1 MGTGGDG
8 VMNHW
13 NYVALGDICTV
24 ERGGSPRP
32 IDDFITTESDGINW
46 IKIGD
51 TDESMYITKTAQKIK
66 PEGMKKSRYVK
77 PGDFL
82 LSNSMSF
89 GRPYILKIDGC
100 IHDGWLVL
108 RDENNVFDKKFLY
121 YYLSAPITYEKFKSM
136 AVGGVVNNLNSDMV
150 RKIRVPLPSKQEQRD
165 IADSLDKITN
175 LHFLRKQQLAKLDEL
190 VKARFVEMFGD
201 AKLNPYDFPCN
212 SLSEYILFLTSGSRG
227 WSRYFTDSGEYFI
240 TIKNVKNCRITLQDV
255 QYVTPPDNAE
265 AKRTKVQEND
275 LLISITADLGRTGVV
290 TKRIAEH
297 GAYINQHL
305 TCIRLN
311 LKKANPI
318 YVAYYMESD
327 AGKEQFAS
335 KNQSAV
341 KAGLN
346 FNAINS
352 LKLVV
357 PPLSLQN
364 DFAAFVERV
373 DQQKQ
378 AVQQSLEKLELMKKA
393 LMQEYFG

>member
-1 MGTGGDG
+1 
-8 VMNHW
+8 MNHW

-46 IKIGD
+46 IKIGDVAVGEIGD

-357 PPLSLQN
+357 PPLDLQN
-364 DFAAFVERV
+364 DFAAFVECV

-378 AVQQSLEKLELMKKA
+378 TIQQSLDKLELMKKA

>member
-1 MGTGGDG
+1 
-8 VMNHW
+8 MNHW

-290 TKRIAEH
+290 TKGIAEH

-357 PPLSLQN
+357 PPLDLQN
-364 DFAAFVERV
+364 DFAAFVECV

-378 AVQQSLEKLELMKKA
+378 TVQQSLEKLELMKKA

>member
-1 MGTGGDG
+1 
-8 VMNHW
+8 MNHW

-357 PPLSLQN
+357 PPLDLQN
-364 DFAAFVERV
+364 DCAAFVECV

-378 AVQQSLEKLELMKKA
+378 TIQQSLDKLELMKKA

>member
-1 MGTGGDG
+1 MAKLGEVCKVSASTKMIDKSKAWLLNLDMVEQQTGRVVEYNFVGEDDLNGSITQFDTENVLYSKLRPNLNKVVLPERDG
-8 VMNHW
+8 F
-13 NYVALGDICTV
+13 CTS
-24 ERGGSPRP
+24 ELLPLRP
-32 IDDFITTESDGINW
+32 DARKLDRSYLAVFLRSDGFVNW
-46 IKIGD
+46 AV
-51 TDESMYITKTAQKIK
+51 SKTAGAKMPRLGTKDLLNANIPLPEIKEQKAI
-66 PEGMKKSRYVK
+66 
-77 PGDFL
+77 
-82 LSNSMSF
+82 
-89 GRPYILKIDGC
+89 
-100 IHDGWLVL
+100 
-108 RDENNVFDKKFLY
+108 
-121 YYLSAPITYEKFKSM
+121 AEKFKKSEE
-136 AVGGVVNNLNSDMV
+136 LIS
-150 RKIRVPLPSKQEQRD
+150 
-165 IADSLDKITN
+165 
-175 LHFLRKQQLAKLDEL
+175 LRKQQLAKLDEL

-290 TKRIAEH
+290 TKGIAEH

-357 PPLSLQN
+357 PPLDLQN
-364 DFAAFVERV
+364 DFAAFVECV

-378 AVQQSLEKLELMKKA
+378 TIQQSLDKLELMKKA

>member
-1 MGTGGDG
+1 M
-8 VMNHW
+8 VNHW

-357 PPLSLQN
+357 PPLDLQN
-364 DFAAFVERV
+364 DFAAFVECV

-378 AVQQSLEKLELMKKA
+378 TIQQSLDKLELMKKA

>member
-1 MGTGGDG
+1 
-8 VMNHW
+8 MNHW
-13 NYVALGDICTV
+13 NYIALGDICTV

-32 IDDFITTESDGINW
+32 IDDFITTESDGVNW

-108 RDENNVFDKKFLY
+108 HDENNVFDKKFLY

-150 RKIRVPLPSKQEQRD
+150 RKIRIPLPSKKEQHN
-165 IADSLDKITN
+165 IADSLDKVTN
-175 LHFLRKQQLAKLDEL
+175 LIFLRKQQLAKLDEL
-190 VKARFVEMFGD
+190 VKARFVEMFGEPVSNPKHWKTAFLLD
-201 AKLNPYDFPCN
+201 IGYCKNGMNFHKGDSGVDIHCLGVGDFKNRTTIQNVEDLPFVSLNELPDP
-212 SLSEYILFLTSGSRG
+212 EYLLRDNDIIFVRSNGNKELVGRCLAIYPGSIPVTYSGFCIRYRLTSTNIDTS
-227 WSRYFTDSGEYFI
+227 YLLQVLKTDSIRKKMTGRGANI
-240 TIKNVKNCRITLQDV
+240 QNLNQQTLSQ
-255 QYVTPPDNAE
+255 
-265 AKRTKVQEND
+265 
-275 LLISITADLGRTGVV
+275 LLV
-290 TKRIAEH
+290 
-297 GAYINQHL
+297 
-305 TCIRLN
+305 
-311 LKKANPI
+311 PI
-318 YVAYYMESD
+318 
-327 AGKEQFAS
+327 
-335 KNQSAV
+335 
-341 KAGLN
+341 
-346 FNAINS
+346 
-352 LKLVV
+352 

-364 DFAAFVERV
+364 EFATFAERV

-378 AVQQSLEKLELMKKA
+378 TIQQSLEKLELLKKA

>member
-1 MGTGGDG
+1 
-8 VMNHW
+8 MNHW

-175 LHFLRKQQLAKLDEL
+175 LHFLRKQQLVKLDEL

-290 TKRIAEH
+290 TKGIAEH

>member
-1 MGTGGDG
+1 
-8 VMNHW
+8 MNHW

-255 QYVTPPDNAE
+255 QYVTPPDTAE

-357 PPLSLQN
+357 PPLDLQN
-364 DFAAFVERV
+364 DFAAFVECV

-378 AVQQSLEKLELMKKA
+378 TIQQSLDKLELMKKA

>member
-1 MGTGGDG
+1 
-8 VMNHW
+8 MNHW

-227 WSRYFTDSGEYFI
+227 WSRYFTDGGEYFI

-290 TKRIAEH
+290 TKGIAEH

-357 PPLSLQN
+357 PPLDLQN
-364 DFAAFVERV
+364 DFAAFVECV

-378 AVQQSLEKLELMKKA
+378 TVQQSLEKLELMKKA

>member
-1 MGTGGDG
+1 
-8 VMNHW
+8 MNHW
-13 NYVALGDICTV
+13 NYVALSDICTV

-136 AVGGVVNNLNSDMV
+136 AIGGVVNNLNSDMV

-290 TKRIAEH
+290 TKGIAEH

-357 PPLSLQN
+357 PPLDLQN

-378 AVQQSLEKLELMKKA
+378 TIQQSLDKLELMKKA

>member
-1 MGTGGDG
+1 
-8 VMNHW
+8 MNHW

-51 TDESMYITKTAQKIK
+51 TDESMCITKTAQKIK

-175 LHFLRKQQLAKLDEL
+175 LHFLRKQQLVKLDEL

-290 TKRIAEH
+290 TKGIAEH

-357 PPLSLQN
+357 PPLDLQN
-364 DFAAFVERV
+364 DFAAFVECV

-378 AVQQSLEKLELMKKA
+378 TIQQSLDKLELMKKA

>member
-1 MGTGGDG
+1 
-8 VMNHW
+8 MNHW
-13 NYVALGDICTV
+13 NYVALSDICTV

-175 LHFLRKQQLAKLDEL
+175 LHFLRKQQLVKLDEL
-190 VKARFVEMFGD
+190 VKARFVEMFD
-201 AKLNPYDFPCN
+201 AISPKKCASKIGECAEVLGGYAFKSDCFSNQGVPVVRIGNINDGRIDIDYNTCYAEEFWNKNPRFQARKYD
-212 SLSEYILFLTSGSRG
+212 ILMAMSGATTGKVGIYKSDERLLINQRVACIRARDDESAIFL
-227 WSRYFTDSGEYFI
+227 FA
-240 TIKNVKNCRITLQDV
+240 CLQLPWM
-255 QYVTPPDNAE
+255 YNL
-265 AKRTKVQEND
+265 VQEASAGCAQPN
-275 LLISITADLGRTGVV
+275 IS
-290 TKRIAEH
+290 
-297 GAYINQHL
+297 
-305 TCIRLN
+305 
-311 LKKANPI
+311 
-318 YVAYYMESD
+318 
-327 AGKEQFAS
+327 GKQIETMPVPKPETS
-335 KNQSAV
+335 KVHQ
-341 KAGLN
+341 
-346 FNAINS
+346 
-352 LKLVV
+352 
-357 PPLSLQN
+357 
-364 DFAAFVERV
+364 FAAFVERV

-378 AVQQSLEKLELMKKA
+378 TIQQSLEKLELMKKA